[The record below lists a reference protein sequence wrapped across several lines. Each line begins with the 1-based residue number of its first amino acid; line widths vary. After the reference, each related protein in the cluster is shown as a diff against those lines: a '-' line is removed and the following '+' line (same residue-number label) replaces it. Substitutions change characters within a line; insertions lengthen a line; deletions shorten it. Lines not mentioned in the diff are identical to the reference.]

1 MRLADDLLR
10 LLSRLLGTVPVSVGG
25 ESMKIGLI
33 TSEQRTDIIFNVLSD
48 VLKLQAYNP
57 KRNYKEAIKQA
68 IESAY
73 EQGFRD
79 GQKEKL

>member
-25 ESMKIGLI
+25 ASMKIGLI

>member
-1 MRLADDLLR
+1 
-10 LLSRLLGTVPVSVGG
+10 
-25 ESMKIGLI
+25 MKIGLI

>member
-1 MRLADDLLR
+1 MRPADDLFIMLPR
-10 LLSRLLGTVPVSVGG
+10 LMGTVPVSVGG